1 MEVDWLLLGYRAVAS
16 WNMQLGSRLRTPWRR
31 SVTRTLWVD
40 SYTSAKIERP
50 SLASP
55 ILVPRAE
62 ASKAAWVA
70 AEASAVALEALL
82 EALPAVAAGRFTLP
96 TFVPRI
102 PNFQSS
108 THLLTWI
115 PSSLTTSV
123 GKT

>member
-55 ILVPRAE
+55 TLVPRVE

-70 AEASAVALEALL
+70 AEASEAALEALL
-82 EALPAVAAGRFTLP
+82 VVPPAVAAGRFTLP
-96 TFVPRI
+96 TFVPR
-102 PNFQSS
+102 F
-108 THLLTWI
+108 
-115 PSSLTTSV
+115 PSFKVVLIC
-123 GKT
+123 